1 MVGRG
6 IGGIA
11 DGSRPRIPQKLI
23 LGLQTLDGVGTD
35 HGVDQ
40 HENYFGCGLL
50 LSRNAHRKDS
60 ALAW

>member
-11 DGSRPRIPQKLI
+11 DGSRPRIPQKLV
-23 LGLQTLDGVGTD
+23 LDLQVVDGVGTH

-40 HENYFGCGLL
+40 HKNYFGSCLL
-50 LSRNAHRKDS
+50 LSHNAHRKDP